1 MDTGDM
7 HWRKQLQ
14 PAGPMFF
21 RRFLRFS
28 NSDSVEIENLKRQ
41 VQESKSDM
49 TKLNEELTSIRKQLL
64 MRKTELQKKWAVL
77 QEQHHL
83 VSWGRQSG
91 ATAGAGDIEA

>member
-1 MDTGDM
+1 MDTGGM

-41 VQESKSDM
+41 LQESKSDM

-83 VSWGRQSG
+83 VSSGLQSG
-91 ATAGAGDIEA
+91 AAAGAGDIEA